1 MSDPRPDIFK
11 WGLSAH
17 NNPSVIIWISLWYD
31 NVKCIAMNLNDYLKP
46 IIISCNDRRAYVC
59 QAPTT
64 GVCSKEIQSKFC
76 DNTIAGHCHHT
87 QTGFECCKR
96 GFEMM
101 ENGTCVDR
109 NSILC
114 PPKDENCVYKN
125 GSSVCFCPDNMQ
137 GNGINACGHIITLWQ
152 IVRYPDLKLPAT
164 ECAVRDKANRLRDLF
179 SKHLLTKINML
190 IITKITEFDTK
201 LFNLTYDIYCSD
213 PNMTPGD
220 FTNDFIKVRRT
231 MRSSTGNKKLFSGWR
246 KPIQASLECA
256 PKEIGYGKR
265 LYHFKAADAGSLAF
279 SGENSSLGSS
289 EATLPCKIRKYS
301 DGSES
306 AYLDYTAFRFPRNM
320 IDTTSGPISI
330 ETTAGDV
337 TNGST
342 LMYRFKKYYNERI
355 LDSINTTNDVRRT
368 EVRKVGFEE
377 LIYMANEL
385 LSENQKYDTS
395 ENIDV
400 ALSVETLTTTI
411 KLQPNN
417 TFRLNTSSIY
427 VEVQQFTSYHYT
439 DVQMKDTE
447 YEVEGIKA
455 FLPGSA
461 VDKALHMAEE
471 KRTSVSFVVFRNA
484 SFFQTS
490 DDIAIDQV
498 LSCSIADK
506 KITNLLEPFW
516 YQMPVSYE
524 KANETRRVKFIK
536 CAYYDVEMKDWNS
549 EGCSYVTGSNPPNC
563 TCNHLTNFAVLVK
576 TANLTDP
583 YTLEIF
589 GKVGCSLSVIGL
601 ALMLLCICYFSSL
614 RKNLTNQIH
623 SVLGFSLL
631 VAYVLFLTGVEQIN
645 NRNGCITI
653 AAFLHFFLL
662 SAWGWMIVECA
673 TMYKKLVSVF
683 GSTGPYY
690 IVKAAVMVYSG
701 SALIAV
707 VTVAV
712 AVGWFDRKFLK
723 DWNPITEEDEMFAPS
738 KYISQRLCWLH
749 NYSLIVGFLMPIAI
763 ALVINIFGFIAISKA
778 ITCDRSKILLKS
790 NQKKTS
796 LQEAKT
802 YLTRAIIFTFL
813 LGLAWLF
820 AIPLTMSDDDKTNIV
835 FGWLF
840 SVANSLQGFF
850 VFFLF
855 CIRRKD
861 VRDLWTTELL
871 KLLCIKRKDSH
882 VKGQL
887 KIHGTPGTSTPQTK
901 KTDLTVTYTKT
912 NKVKV

>member
-1 MSDPRPDIFK
+1 
-11 WGLSAH
+11 
-17 NNPSVIIWISLWYD
+17 
-31 NVKCIAMNLNDYLKP
+31 
-46 IIISCNDRRAYVC
+46 
-59 QAPTT
+59 
-64 GVCSKEIQSKFC
+64 
-76 DNTIAGHCHHT
+76 
-87 QTGFECCKR
+87 
-96 GFEMM
+96 
-101 ENGTCVDR
+101 
-109 NSILC
+109 
-114 PPKDENCVYKN
+114 
-125 GSSVCFCPDNMQ
+125 
-137 GNGINACGHIITLWQ
+137 
-152 IVRYPDLKLPAT
+152 
-164 ECAVRDKANRLRDLF
+164 
-179 SKHLLTKINML
+179 
-190 IITKITEFDTK
+190 
-201 LFNLTYDIYCSD
+201 
-213 PNMTPGD
+213 
-220 FTNDFIKVRRT
+220 
-231 MRSSTGNKKLFSGWR
+231 
-246 KPIQASLECA
+246 
-256 PKEIGYGKR
+256 
-265 LYHFKAADAGSLAF
+265 
-279 SGENSSLGSS
+279 
-289 EATLPCKIRKYS
+289 
-301 DGSES
+301 
-306 AYLDYTAFRFPRNM
+306 
-320 IDTTSGPISI
+320 
-330 ETTAGDV
+330 
-337 TNGST
+337 
-342 LMYRFKKYYNERI
+342 
-355 LDSINTTNDVRRT
+355 
-368 EVRKVGFEE
+368 
-377 LIYMANEL
+377 MANEL
-385 LSENQKYDTS
+385 LSESRNYDTS

-400 ALSVETLTTTI
+400 ALSVETLTTKI
-411 KLQPNN
+411 KPESNE
-417 TFRLNTSSIY
+417 TFRLNSSAIY
-427 VEVQQFTSYHYT
+427 VEVQQFTPHYT
-439 DVQMKDTE
+439 DVQIEDTDFE
-447 YEVEGIKA
+447 LEGIKA
-455 FLPGSA
+455 LLPGSA
-461 VDKALHMAEE
+461 VNKALHMSEE
-471 KRTSVSFVVFRNA
+471 KRTSVSVVFRNA

-490 DDIAIDQV
+490 KDIAVDQV

-506 KITNLLEPFW
+506 KINNLVEPFW
-516 YQMPVSYE
+516 YQIPVNYE
-524 KANETRRVKFIK
+524 KETRQVKFIK
-536 CAYYDVEMKDWNS
+536 CAYYDVEMKKWNS

-623 SVLGFSLL
+623 SYLGFNLL

-712 AVGWFDRKFLK
+712 AVGWFDRNLLME
-723 DWNPITEEDEMFAPS
+723 WPPMTEEDETNAPS
-738 KYISQRLCWLH
+738 TYISGRLCWLH
-749 NYSLIVGFLMPIAI
+749 RYSLIVGFLAPIAI
-763 ALVINIFGFIAISKA
+763 GLVINAFGFIAISKA
-778 ITCDRSKILLKS
+778 ITCDRSKILLRT
-790 NQKKTS
+790 NQKKSS

-820 AIPLTMSDDDKTNIV
+820 AIPLTISEDENTNIV

-861 VRDLWTTELL
+861 VRDLWTTEIL

-882 VKGQL
+882 VKGQP
-887 KIHGTPGTSTPQTK
+887 KIDGTPGTKTPQTK
-901 KTDLTVTYTKT
+901 RTNVTVTYTKT